1 MFIFAIIMAV
11 IAVIAF
17 ITAFFLE
24 EKVIAISA
32 GIATAVIAVI
42 LTIFASFFTQDVG
55 QSSVLRDLTGNIV
68 GEVSDSGL
76 HGKAPWDTVITYDVR
91 NQRVVFLDPKNSTGD
106 NSGGNSDGREIAV
119 IDKDGVSS
127 NVDVTVRYNLNPSKV
142 IDIYKQYKTED
153 NLKSTLIFNDIRSVV
168 RSQAG
173 KFNTLDLLTQR
184 DKVSNAIREELA
196 LRWKNEGILIDE
208 VALQQIDPPKSVK
221 DSYSAAQKSQIEVQ
235 KATNDLNATKVSAQ
249 KQVVEAQAQADAN
262 NLISQSLTP
271 QVLQQKY
278 LDALRKGTVYVVPEG
293 STPFIGTK

>member
-1 MFIFAIIMAV
+1 MFIFVIIFAV

-17 ITAFFLE
+17 VTAIFLKEKKITLFAG
-24 EKVIAISA
+24 AISA
-32 GIATAVIAVI
+32 VTVIIITI
-42 LTIFASFFTQDVG
+42 LSSFFAQDVG
-55 QSSVLRDLTGNIV
+55 ESSVLRDLTGNIV

-76 HGKAPWDTVITYDVR
+76 HGKAPWDTVITYEVR
-91 NQRVVFLDPKNSTGD
+91 NQRVVFLNPSNSTGD
-106 NSGGNSDGREIAV
+106 NSGGSSDGREISV

-127 NVDVTVRYNLNPSKV
+127 NVDVTVRYNINPSKV

-153 NLKSTLIFNDIRSVV
+153 NLKATLIFNDIRSVV

-173 KFNTLDLLTQR
+173 KFNTLELLTQR
-184 DKVSNAIREELA
+184 DKVSNAIREDLA
-196 LRWKNEGILIDE
+196 SRWKNEGVLIDE
-208 VALQQIDPPKSVK
+208 VALQQIDPPKAVK
-221 DSYSAAQKSQIEVQ
+221 DSYSIAQKSQIEVQ

-278 LDALRKGTVYVVPEG
+278 LDALGKGTIYVVPQG